1 MTKRA
6 AIKARLSSAV
16 LLVVGAATPLVAQN
30 TYQRP
35 TAQIILGRLP
45 ESFASSLASL
55 CATQCAD
62 TRWYDRVFSEGV
74 QGNQTKLTLAG
85 TRADS
90 VIANSDELA
99 AAARQLIATQFLV
112 GANYVWRT
120 DTLYRRAEYGLSFTA
135 AQREAR
141 RVNGP
146 DPRIYPVLTANYLF
160 VVSGAKEPEISV
172 DGKKTTAKAEVNV
185 AVFRIAYDS
194 VPDVIGSLSPF
205 YCEERCADRE
215 RRKQAFTAFRPP
227 VRHAVSYSV
236 SVSGESEAG
245 AATALQA
252 MASSLLD
259 EIIDETA
266 GRVRAFAVQE
276 RLIGNRPAAARIGR
290 KEGVLTG
297 TRFFVYR
304 TDSTE
309 RGVSERR
316 GAMLLARRVADNR
329 VETFSRTATTVTAT
343 RVDSTTFARVHP
355 GAMDAGDV
363 IREKPTAIS
372 IFLGATFM
380 GFVPGNPERGFAGE
394 IRDESFTPGKT
405 GVLGLRAI
413 GALKVVPTVATVRGT
428 VPRYTFVGAGL
439 GYEFFPLAGMVRL
452 TPTILGFASFY
463 DDGSDG
469 SESELERG
477 VQYSAEI
484 GIDVGVRVTPG
495 VELVMAFRQTG
506 RAELDPVDPTLSKIR
521 TAPNLQM
528 GLRLQRGRFG
538 F

>member
-1 MTKRA
+1 M
-6 AIKARLSSAV
+6 SCAV
-16 LLVVGAATPLVAQN
+16 ILIVGATTPLAAQT

-35 TAQIILGRLP
+35 TAQIILGQLP
-45 ESFASSLASL
+45 ESFSSSLASL
-55 CATQCAD
+55 CATKCAD
-62 TRWYDRVFSEGV
+62 TRWYDRVFSEGI
-74 QGNQTKLTLAG
+74 QGNKTQLILAG

-90 VIANSDELA
+90 GIANSDELA

-112 GANYVWRT
+112 DSNYVWRK

-172 DGKKTTAKAEVNV
+172 EGKKTTAEAEVNV

-194 VPDVIGSLSPF
+194 VPDVTGSLSPF
-205 YCEERCADRE
+205 YCEEGCADRE
-215 RRKQAFTAFRPP
+215 RRQQAFTTFRPP
-227 VRHAVSYSV
+227 VRHAVSFSV
-236 SVSGESEAG
+236 FVSGTSEAG
-245 AATALQA
+245 AAAALLA
-252 MASSLLD
+252 MAESLLD
-259 EIIDETA
+259 EIIEETA
-266 GRVRAFAVQE
+266 EKVRAFAVE
-276 RLIGNRPAAARIGR
+276 GRLIGNRPAAARIGR
-290 KEGVLTG
+290 KEGVQTG
-297 TRFFVYR
+297 TRFFVYK

-329 VETFSRTATTVTAT
+329 VATFSRTATTATAT
-343 RVDSTTFARVHP
+343 RVDSTTFKRVYP

-394 IRDESFTPGKT
+394 IRDESVTPGVT

-413 GALKVVPTVATVRGT
+413 GAIKWVPGIATVPGR
-428 VPRYTFVGAGL
+428 VPSYTFAGLGL
-439 GYEFFPLAGMVRL
+439 GYEFFPLAGKVRL
-452 TPTILGFASFY
+452 TPTILAFLSFY
-463 DDGSDG
+463 DDGDDEI
-469 SESELERG
+469 ESELENG

-484 GIDVGVRVTPG
+484 GLDVGVRVTPG

-506 RAELDPVDPTLSKIR
+506 RAEIDPVDPLLSTFR